1 VTNTVQ
7 RIANGRLASDEATLA
22 SSDVHYVA
30 LRALFDLYRAVG
42 SIRLCP
48 MLSINFFRR
57 PVNAGDARDDFA
69 ILSKFMREQTPES
82 SAKVSIA

>member
-1 VTNTVQ
+1 VQ

-30 LRALFDLYRAVG
+30 LRALLDLCRDSGINLAVPDA
-42 SIRLCP
+42 LDQ
-48 MLSINFFRR
+48 LFQAA
-57 PVNAGDARDDFA
+57 VDAGDARDDFA